1 MSTVSMH
8 DPGALP
14 LAVTE
19 MRARMTNRHGLRPS
33 TTEGRT
39 SFVAGGSVEVYAIG
53 TGDQFAAFRASLQ
66 RGPDFS
72 RVSGV
77 EEEPVPLEES
87 YSKDFVIAN
96 TA

>member
-1 MSTVSMH
+1 VVSG
-8 DPGALP
+8 DVQGVGFRFFAQRTAERLK
-14 LAVTE
+14 LAGYVL
-19 MRARMTNRHGLRPS
+19 NRRD
-33 TTEGRT
+33 
-39 SFVAGGSVEVYAIG
+39 GSVEVYAIG